1 MDKTIRTG
9 GRSSRPALAVAGMRG
24 GSGKTIVT
32 LGLICAL
39 MRRGFSIA
47 PFKKGPDYIDP
58 AWLSLASGRECRN
71 LDTFLMGRNAV
82 RRSFEANGADAD
94 IAIVEGN
101 RGLFDGYDIE
111 GTHSFAE
118 MVKLLHLPTVLVVE
132 CTKSSRSV
140 AAMVYG
146 FRNFDRKIPLCGVI
160 LNRIA
165 GERHRSLITS
175 AVEKYCGVPVLGA
188 VPRLPELI
196 LGERRLGLIPV
207 SEHPDP
213 ASIIDSLCKVMEER
227 TELDTVVSMLR
238 PRNRRGVKID
248 APSPLLRAKSAA
260 SPSRA
265 PRVGVIRDRAFNF
278 YYPENLE
285 SLVHSGA
292 TIVSIDSLAD
302 VHLPDIDA
310 LYIGGGFPENH
321 AKALSG
327 NKGLKK
333 RIRRRVEEGMP
344 VYAECGGLIYL
355 SDSIID
361 KGKRWPMV
369 GVFPLVFEIA
379 QRPEGHG
386 YTIFEVDGKNPFIK
400 TGSILRGHEFR
411 YARIVNTT
419 DAESLPMVFSMRR
432 GRGIAGGRDGLLY
445 RNTLATFSHTHAL
458 TGNIQWIESLLGL
471 AAKSIP

>member
-1 MDKTIRTG
+1 MSKTIRTSG
-9 GRSSRPALAVAGMRG
+9 GTGRPALAVAGMRG

-32 LGLICAL
+32 LGLIRAL
-39 MRRGFSIA
+39 MSRGFSIA

-58 AWLSLASGRECRN
+58 AWLSLAAGGECRN

-118 MVKLLHLPTVLVVE
+118 MVKLLRLPAILVVE

-146 FRNFDRKIPLCGVI
+146 FKNFDKKIPLRGVI

-165 GERHRSLITS
+165 GERHRSLISS
-175 AVEKYCGVPVLGA
+175 AIEKYCGVPVLGA
-188 VPRLPELI
+188 IPRLPELI
-196 LGERRLGLIPV
+196 LWERRLGLIPV
-207 SEHPDP
+207 HEHPDP
-213 ASIIDSLCKVMEER
+213 TSTIDLLGRVIGERVDLDSLI
-227 TELDTVVSMLR
+227 SMAR
-238 PRNRRGVKID
+238 PLKRRGIKRVD
-248 APSPLLRAKSAA
+248 APLRVKTKHAA

-265 PRVGVIRDRAFNF
+265 PRIGVVRDRAFNF

-285 SLVHSGA
+285 AIANTGARIVFINSL
-292 TIVSIDSLAD
+292 IDRK
-302 VHLPDIDA
+302 LPAVDA

-321 AKALSG
+321 AKTLSG
-327 NKGLKK
+327 NKGLRKQ
-333 RIRRRVEEGMP
+333 IRRRIEEGMP

-355 SDSIID
+355 SDSIITE
-361 KGKRWPMV
+361 GKRYPMA
-369 GVFPLVFEIA
+369 GIFPLVFEIA

-386 YTIFEVDGKNPFIK
+386 YTIFEADAENPFFK

-411 YARIVNTT
+411 YARIVNTQ
-419 DAESLPMVFSMRR
+419 DAASLPMVFSMRR
-432 GRGIAGGRDGLLY
+432 GRGIANGRDGILY
-445 RNTLATFSHTHAL
+445 KNTLAAFSHTHAL
-458 TGNIQWIESLLGL
+458 CGNTQWIESLLAL
-471 AAKSIP
+471 AERAIP

>member
-1 MDKTIRTG
+1 MGKIIRTTA
-9 GRSSRPALAVAGMRG
+9 RSSRPALAVAGMRG

-32 LGLICAL
+32 LGLIRAL
-39 MRRGFSIA
+39 MGRGFSIA

-58 AWLSLASGRECRN
+58 AWLSLAAGRECHN

-82 RRSFEANGADAD
+82 RRSFLTNGADAD

-118 MVKLLHLPTVLVVE
+118 MVKLLHLPTILVVE

-146 FRNFDRKIPLCGVI
+146 FKNFDKKITLRGVI

-165 GERHRSLITS
+165 GERHRNLISS
-175 AVEKYCGVPVLGA
+175 AIEKYCGVPVLGA

-196 LGERRLGLIPV
+196 LWERRLGLIPV
-207 SEHPDP
+207 HEHPDP
-213 ASIIDSLCKVMEER
+213 SSIIDLLGKVIEER
-227 TELDTVVSMLR
+227 INLEAIASIGR
-238 PRNRRGVKID
+238 PRKQRRIESRDVPVRVKT
-248 APSPLLRAKSAA
+248 KHAA
-260 SPSRA
+260 SPPRA
-265 PRVGVIRDRAFNF
+265 PRVGVVQDKAFNF

-285 SLVHSGA
+285 AIVRCGAQIVPINSLVDTQLRA
-292 TIVSIDSLAD
+292 V
-302 VHLPDIDA
+302 DA

-321 AKALSG
+321 AKTLSG
-327 NKGLKK
+327 NKRLRLQIRK
-333 RIRRRVEEGMP
+333 RIEEEMP

-355 SDSIID
+355 SDSIIAD
-361 KGKRWPMV
+361 GKRYPMA
-369 GVFPLVFEIA
+369 GIFPLVFEIA

-386 YTIFEVDGKNPFIK
+386 YTIFEVDAENPFFK

-411 YARIVNTT
+411 YARIVNTQ
-419 DAESLPMVFSMRR
+419 DASSMPMVFSMRR
-432 GRGIAGGRDGLLY
+432 GRGIANNRDGILY
-445 RNTLATFSHTHAL
+445 KNTLATFSHTHYL
-458 TGNIQWIESLLGL
+458 CGNAQWIESLVKL
-471 AAKSIP
+471 AGPSIP

>member
-1 MDKTIRTG
+1 MDKTIRTT

-32 LGLICAL
+32 LGLIRAL
-39 MRRGFSIA
+39 MSKGFSIA

-58 AWLSLASGRECRN
+58 AWLSLAAGSECHN

-94 IAIVEGN
+94 IALVEGN

-118 MVKLLHLPTVLVVE
+118 MVKLLSLPAILVVE

-146 FRNFDRKIPLCGVI
+146 FKNFDRKIPLRGVI

-165 GERHRSLITS
+165 GERHRSLISS
-175 AVEKYCGVPVLGA
+175 AIEKYCGVPVLGA
-188 VPRLPELI
+188 IPRLPELI
-196 LGERRLGLIPV
+196 LWERRLGLIPV
-207 SEHPDP
+207 HEHPDP
-213 ASIIDSLCKVMEER
+213 ASTIDLLGRVIGER
-227 TELDTVVSMLR
+227 VDLDALISMAR
-238 PRNRRGVKID
+238 PRKRRRIDGSD
-248 APSPLLRAKSAA
+248 APSRVNIKHTA
-260 SPSRA
+260 SP
-265 PRVGVIRDRAFNF
+265 PRVPRIGVVRDQAFNF

-285 SLVHSGA
+285 ALTRFGAQIIPINSLVG
-292 TIVSIDSLAD
+292 TQ
-302 VHLPDIDA
+302 LPLVDA

-321 AKALSG
+321 AKTLSG
-327 NKGLKK
+327 NKGLRRQIRK
-333 RIRRRVEEGMP
+333 RIEEGMP

-355 SDSIID
+355 SDSIIAD
-361 KGKRWPMV
+361 GKRYPMA
-369 GVFPLVFEIA
+369 GVFPLIFEIA

-386 YTIFEVDGKNPFIK
+386 YTIFEVDAENPFFK

-411 YARIVNTT
+411 YARIVNTQ
-419 DAESLPMVFSMRR
+419 DAVSLPMVFSMRR
-432 GRGIAGGRDGLLY
+432 GRGIAKERDGLLY
-445 RNTLATFSHTHAL
+445 KNTLATFSHTHAL
-458 TGNIQWIESLLGL
+458 SGSARWIESLVRL
-471 AAKSIP
+471 AGKPIP